1 MQRSLSSLFLF
12 STNILVVFLSNTL
25 DAYCCIPP
33 LFWCISNRLRRNDG
47 HLYHHYFGVIQTLSL
62 SLRSYLLHHYI
73 GVCYLCSTY
82 IHHHYFGVYLSL
94 FPYFSHQYLGGIRI
108 RLHGFQAFPALLGI
122 HLFLFLSPFSVF
134 SYFFLIPSGAEQ
146 IKRMDRNALFK
157 GFSAI

>member
-1 MQRSLSSLFLF
+1 MQRSLSSLSLF

-33 LFWCISNRLRRNDG
+33 LFWCISNRLGRNDG

-82 IHHHYFGVYLSL
+82 IHHHYFGVFLSL

-108 RLHGFQAFPALLGI
+108 RLHGFQAFSCSSRYSS
-122 HLFLFLSPFSVF
+122 LSVFISFSVF

-146 IKRMDRNALFK
+146 IKRMTRNALFK
-157 GFSAI
+157 GLSAI